1 MEQYGERIDELD
13 YKIDSSDDE
22 TQLNDDDI
30 KQLSDS
36 LLKNDTFQGP
46 LDLSNNNL
54 TDLVSY
60 KLQFEYLFLVMPLPS
75 RRSSK
80 GRCCQYHQT
89 DSFKKQGTQ
98 AQSRHIHWKRTYS
111 KY

>member
-1 MEQYGERIDELD
+1 MEQYGERIDELN

-22 TQLNDDDI
+22 IQLNDEDI
-30 KQLSDS
+30 KKLSDS
-36 LLKNDTFQGP
+36 LMKNDTFQGP

-60 KLQFEYLFLVMPLPS
+60 KSLFSNLFLVMPLPS

-80 GRCCQYHQT
+80 GWCCEYHQT
-89 DSFKKQGTQ
+89 NSFQK
-98 AQSRHIHWKRTYS
+98 
-111 KY
+111 